1 MAKDL
6 SVRNVEIQK
15 FIRIQTIPEAS
26 SMDSAAKA
34 HTLITSSRTFHYV
47 QGFVGVDAC
56 KQGDIGV
63 KARVLLKD
71 DGKPTSGQ
79 GVVC

>member
-56 KQGDIGV
+56 KQGDI
-63 KARVLLKD
+63 
-71 DGKPTSGQ
+71 
-79 GVVC
+79 